1 MKSNKILQIV
11 LVGLVVVFVAAAA
24 YIYMTNSSETKKQTQ
39 LKNTLNQS
47 QVIYANGLAQKAALQ
62 KTSTTLA
69 SQLASA
75 KALLAQSSF
84 RSSAESIEYDRTL
97 YSLAGASKLN
107 VTSLTSSAP
116 SSITDQGTTYKVT
129 TFTVNVAGVVPAA
142 IFGKSADDT
151 TYINSVVNN
160 INAYLQAIIAAPDF
174 NTAVV
179 PTVNFSVPP
188 TMTDDQVQSEITT
201 INGFVTAQQ
210 QTAIDALTLQ
220 IQTANAAILTSDQI
234 SALVQKA
241 TDDLIAQ
248 TIKNATA
255 AQLAMLITR
264 AGVPTPTAVITINVW
279 TY

>member
-11 LVGLVVVFVAAAA
+11 LVGLVVVFVAIAA

-39 LKNTLNQS
+39 FKNTLNQS

-62 KTSTTLA
+62 TTATSLA
-69 SQLASA
+69 SQLADA

-84 RSSAESIEYDRTL
+84 RPSAESIEYDRTL

-107 VTSLTSSAP
+107 VTSLTSVAP
-116 SSITDQGTTYKVT
+116 SSIIDQGTAYKVT
-129 TFTVNVAGVVPAA
+129 TFTINVTGVVPSA
-142 IFGKSADDT
+142 IFGKSAEDT

-160 INAYLQAIIAAPDF
+160 INAYLKSIIADPSF
-174 NTAVV
+174 NTAII
-179 PTVNFSVPP
+179 PTVSFSVPP
-188 TMTDDQVQSEITT
+188 TMTDDQIQSEIAT

-210 QTAIDALTLQ
+210 KTAIDALTAQ
-220 IQTANAAILTSDQI
+220 IQAANAALPPDQVT
-234 SALVQKA
+234 ALVTSA
-241 TDDLIAQ
+241 VSDLIAQ
-248 TIKNATA
+248 TIKSATP